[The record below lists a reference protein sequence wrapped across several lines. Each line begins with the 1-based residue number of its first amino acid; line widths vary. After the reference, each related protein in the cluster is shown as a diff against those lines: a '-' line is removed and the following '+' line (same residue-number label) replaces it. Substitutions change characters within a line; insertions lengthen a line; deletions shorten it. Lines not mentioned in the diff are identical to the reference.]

1 MAKTVLQAL
10 MARLRGLLLATA
22 ASGLA
27 ATAPASAQDD
37 PDTAAWESARQA
49 GTFDAYQGYLQNFP
63 TGQHADEA
71 FKTMVDLAAGNDAA
85 AGPVRGV
92 NATLY

>member
-1 MAKTVLQAL
+1 MAKTLLQAL
-10 MARLRGLLLATA
+10 AARLRGLLLATA

-27 ATAPASAQDD
+27 ATGPASAQDD
-37 PDTAAWESARQA
+37 ADTAAWESAKQT
-49 GTFDAYQGYLQNFP
+49 GTFEAYQGYLQSFP

-71 FKTMVDLAAGNDAA
+71 FKTMIDLAAGNTAS